1 MTTEPIPPAEDRTT
15 APDSALA
22 AGPAADQPAAPQDAR
37 LPAPPT
43 APPAEPGGGL
53 ARANRPLFLSCLSL
67 ALGAVLLLVGLGVG
81 YGLGSASAV
90 SAGSRSGAGAEQ
102 LYPKFGVFWE
112 AMDLLYKDFYGDL
125 PATDE
130 ATYGA
135 IQGVLS
141 KLKDHNTS
149 FMSPQEADYFRAN
162 LEGSF
167 EGIGAR
173 VDWDVQANTVR
184 VVEPFEN
191 QPAWK
196 AGVKRD
202 DLIIAVDGESVI
214 GTDLVTAIDKIRG
227 PKGSKVVLTVV
238 RQGEDAPLDIEVT
251 RDRIEIP
258 TIATDTYDG
267 DIAYI
272 RLNTFNE
279 NAGEL
284 VRQAVDDALAK
295 KPKGIIFDLRGN
307 PGGLLT
313 QAVAVANV
321 FMEDSNVLIERFADG
336 KEQIYKTE
344 NKATTTDVP
353 LVVLVNEGS
362 ASASE
367 IVAGAIQDNGRGQ
380 VVGAKTY
387 GKGSV
392 QLPQTLSDGSIMRV
406 TIARWFTPKDRTIDG
421 TGLDPDVVVEI
432 TDPQREQGADPQLD
446 KAIEL
451 LGGSPEPLPV
461 Q

>member
-1 MTTEPIPPAEDRTT
+1 M
-15 APDSALA
+15 
-22 AGPAADQPAAPQDAR
+22 R

-112 AMDLLYKDFYGDL
+112 AMDVLYKDFYGDL

-141 KLKDHNTS
+141 KLEDPNTS
-149 FMSPQEADYFRAN
+149 FMSPEEADYFRTN

-227 PKGSKVVLTVV
+227 PKGSTVVLTVV

-258 TIATDTYDG
+258 TITTDTYDG

-279 NAGEL
+279 NAGEPGAPG
-284 VRQAVDDALAK
+284 RGRRPGQASR
-295 KPKGIIFDLRGN
+295 KGIILDLRGN
-307 PGGLLT
+307 PGGLLR
-313 QAVAVANV
+313 QAVEVANL
-321 FMEDSNVLIERFADG
+321 FLEDANVLIERFADG
-336 KEQIYKTE
+336 QEEIYTTE
-344 NKATTTDVP
+344 SKAATPDMP

-392 QLPQTLSDGSIMRV
+392 QLPQTLERRLDH
-406 TIARWFTPKDRTIDG
+406 ARDDRP
-421 TGLDPDVVVEI
+421 LVHA
-432 TDPQREQGADPQLD
+432 QGPHHRRHGARPRRRRRDHRSAARAGRRP
-446 KAIEL
+446 AA
-451 LGGSPEPLPV
+451 
-461 Q
+461 

>member
-1 MTTEPIPPAEDRTT
+1 MTTEPIHPAEDRTA
-15 APDSALA
+15 APSGAFDQA
-22 AGPAADQPAAPQDAR
+22 PAAEQQ
-37 LPAPPT
+37 
-43 APPAEPGGGL
+43 AEPLPTEITEQPDTTNPGSQGRRPPL
-53 ARANRPLFLSCLSL
+53 ANRPLFVTCLSI
-67 ALGAVLLLVGLGVG
+67 ALGIVLLLVGFGIG
-81 YGLGSASAV
+81 FGLGTASAV
-90 SAGSRSGAGAEQ
+90 SAGSRSGAGAEH

-112 AMDLLYKDFYGDL
+112 AMDLLYKDFYGEL

-135 IQGVLS
+135 IQGVLG

-149 FMSPQEADYFRAN
+149 FMSPEEANYFRSN

-173 VDWDVQANTVR
+173 VDWDMAANTVR

-202 DLIIAVDGESVI
+202 DLIVAVDGTSVI
-214 GTDLVTAIDKIRG
+214 GTDLVSAIDKIRG
-227 PKGSKVVLTVV
+227 PKGSKVVLTIV
-238 RQGEDAPLDIEVT
+238 REGEDAPLDIEVM

-258 TIATDTYDG
+258 TIATDTLDG
-267 DIAYI
+267 NIAYI
-272 RLNTFNE
+272 QLNTFNE
-279 NAGEL
+279 NAGDL
-284 VRQAVDDALAK
+284 VRQAVSDAMAK
-295 KPKGIIFDLRGN
+295 NPKGIVFDLRGN

-336 KEQIYKTE
+336 KEQVYKTE
-344 NKATTTDVP
+344 DKATAKDVP

-367 IVAGAIQDNGRGQ
+367 IVAGSIQDNGRGKM
-380 VVGAKTY
+380 VGAKTY

-421 TGLDPDVVVEI
+421 TGLEPDVQVEI
-432 TDPQREQGADPQLD
+432 SDEQLQAGEDPQLD

-451 LGGSPEPLPV
+451 LGGDPT
-461 Q
+461 QK